1 MYILEIAIFVVGA
14 LLLFIGYR
22 KANRNLL
29 VMAAV
34 LLFLTG
40 TVGDFASG
48 FSEGISGNRIAAHGA
63 P

>member
-1 MYILEIAIFVVGA
+1 MYTLEIGLFVVGA
-14 LLLFIGYR
+14 LLSFIGYR
-22 KANRNLL
+22 KTNRNLL
-29 VMAAV
+29 LTAAV

-48 FSEGISGNRIAAHGA
+48 FSEGLSGNRAAHGT